1 MAVLAAGSINED
13 HGDEGH
19 ENVDAAHADR
29 GQLTAREV
37 QPSWQEDLR
46 REEHS
51 SVDTLTKIA
60 YKAKFLY

>member
-1 MAVLAAGSINED
+1 MAFLAPGSVNED

-19 ENVDAAHADR
+19 EYVDAAHTDR

-37 QPSWQEDLR
+37 QSSGQEDLR

-51 SVDTLTKIA
+51 SVDT
-60 YKAKFLY
+60 